1 MKVWISLIVVCMAA
15 LVVALGV
22 PLLKSKYGDRILKVA
37 AVPQIEGDRHTIWTE
52 QTLGHTVC
60 TDGKAHLLVM
70 GFRHD
75 GAVVWKIGPLLS
87 EQPAQQ

>member
-1 MKVWISLIVVCMAA
+1 MKTWVAAVVFVVC
-15 LVVALGV
+15 VAGTV
-22 PLLKSKYGDRILKVA
+22 AGCLLLSSKYGDRMLKVA

-60 TDGKAHLLVM
+60 TDGKAHYLVM

-75 GAVVWKIGPLLS
+75 GAVVWKIGP
-87 EQPAQQ
+87 EMVADKAP